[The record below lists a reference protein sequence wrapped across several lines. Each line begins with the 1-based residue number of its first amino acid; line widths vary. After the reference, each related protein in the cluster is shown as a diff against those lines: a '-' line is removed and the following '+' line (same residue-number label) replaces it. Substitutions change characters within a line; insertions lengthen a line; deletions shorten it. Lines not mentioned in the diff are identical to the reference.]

1 MDTFKSMLD
10 AWGKGEFASLD
21 NPAWS
26 KHLATDVKFDASAAA
41 GLHPVF
47 KTYEGYAGFKEWL
60 DMLAGMDL
68 PDLDIK
74 FVDGPKSAPG
84 TVVQKVTVT
93 MTSKTTGKTTPGPVT
108 DILVWE
114 FDESHKVKYGK
125 IYFGA
130 PDNWAYVL
138 DKDAPSVTPQPVMP
152 VPPPEMTSEK
162 ALAAFGKIYGAWGTG
177 AFNNPD
183 TKATAQA
190 EMWTEDIVMDVT
202 AAALSPA
209 ENPGIYRLLHGFK
222 GGDQWVNDVIGE
234 WEMSGLDMS
243 GEGAFASPTPGAAM
257 HRFTSTI
264 KHKGTGKECKDG
276 VDIVE
281 WFFDKDGKCSGGKF
295 YWGNAKGVA
304 ATYPPMPAPPPA
316 VTAFFDGKPMAGK
329 VEALPTLL
337 DEALVG
343 QGRDGV
349 VVAGG
354 HD

>member
-1 MDTFKSMLD
+1 
-10 AWGKGEFASLD
+10 
-21 NPAWS
+21 
-26 KHLATDVKFDASAAA
+26 
-41 GLHPVF
+41 
-47 KTYEGYAGFKEWL
+47 
-60 DMLAGMDL
+60 MLAGMEL
-68 PDLDIK
+68 KDLDIK

-130 PDNWAYVL
+130 PDNLAYVL

-177 AFNNPD
+177 AFNNPE
-183 TKATAQA
+183 TKAAAQA

-222 GGDQWVNDVIGE
+222 GGDQWVND
-234 WEMSGLDMS
+234 
-243 GEGAFASPTPGAAM
+243 
-257 HRFTSTI
+257 
-264 KHKGTGKECKDG
+264 
-276 VDIVE
+276 
-281 WFFDKDGKCSGGKF
+281 
-295 YWGNAKGVA
+295 
-304 ATYPPMPAPPPA
+304 
-316 VTAFFDGKPMAGK
+316 
-329 VEALPTLL
+329 
-337 DEALVG
+337 LVRV
-343 QGRDGV
+343 RDRARV
-349 VVAGG
+349 RSRVSQPYS
-354 HD
+354 

>member
-1 MDTFKSMLD
+1 
-10 AWGKGEFASLD
+10 
-21 NPAWS
+21 
-26 KHLATDVKFDASAAA
+26 
-41 GLHPVF
+41 
-47 KTYEGYAGFKEWL
+47 
-60 DMLAGMDL
+60 MLAGMDL
-68 PDLDIK
+68 KDLDIK

-130 PDNWAYVL
+130 PDNLAYVL

-177 AFNNPD
+177 AFNNPE
-183 TKATAQA
+183 TKAAAQA

-257 HRFTSTI
+257 HR
-264 KHKGTGKECKDG
+264 E
-276 VDIVE
+276 
-281 WFFDKDGKCSGGKF
+281 
-295 YWGNAKGVA
+295 
-304 ATYPPMPAPPPA
+304 PAPCENAASMPTVSASPRLG
-316 VTAFFDGKPMAGK
+316 VFSK
-329 VEALPTLL
+329 VRNRSLTHSVESTLRSSL
-337 DEALVG
+337 IWSTFSCF
-343 QGRDGV
+343 
-349 VVAGG
+349 
-354 HD
+354 